1 MATTIGIASMAG
13 ADSLKW
19 LPSEIEDMQARVD
32 LIEQAQTEIVAE
44 YYDIG
49 GDHVPLRDLALLR
62 EAAQRGVNV
71 RIIIDALES
80 SVPKEILAVL
90 IGDSRDKAGI
100 QRLKIRL
107 FNPFDLTADIAHPTR
122 IAGLTHRDHTK
133 LFIADRKVMVI
144 GGRNL
149 TCEYFNEC
157 LKQLSFV
164 DLDAMVTGSIV
175 ERAQSENFDRL
186 WVNTKAVRPVQYGW
200 VSRPGTASLKKAASI
215 LDGHLRNFRASKL
228 SIRSHTSTDWVSK
241 MTPFENAQF
250 LFDDPTQDPTVMSFK
265 FKFQAITQDFLQVLA
280 TARESIVIQTP
291 YLFPSD
297 ETKLLLAS
305 LIRDRGVKIKIIT
318 NSILTTNNLLAEV
331 GYKSVRHELIQMGIE
346 LYEYKGPQTAHAKAA
361 LIDGKI
367 FFIGSFNLDY
377 RSALLNREVALVGE
391 SVAVAQELNTIITQR
406 LWGETDTRWVTIP
419 FGTPTL
425 E

>member
-1 MATTIGIASMAG
+1 
-13 ADSLKW
+13 
-19 LPSEIEDMQARVD
+19 
-32 LIEQAQTEIVAE
+32 
-44 YYDIG
+44 
-49 GDHVPLRDLALLR
+49 
-62 EAAQRGVNV
+62 
-71 RIIIDALES
+71 
-80 SVPKEILAVL
+80 
-90 IGDSRDKAGI
+90 
-100 QRLKIRL
+100 
-107 FNPFDLTADIAHPTR
+107 
-122 IAGLTHRDHTK
+122 
-133 LFIADRKVMVI
+133 
-144 GGRNL
+144 
-149 TCEYFNEC
+149 
-157 LKQLSFV
+157 
-164 DLDAMVTGSIV
+164 
-175 ERAQSENFDRL
+175 
-186 WVNTKAVRPVQYGW
+186 
-200 VSRPGTASLKKAASI
+200 
-215 LDGHLRNFRASKL
+215 
-228 SIRSHTSTDWVSK
+228 

-406 LWGETDTRWVTIP
+406 YQANSRLVGRDGHPVGDDSVWDANVGMTEILKLQQLKLLLPEIKDQI
-419 FGTPTL
+419 
-425 E
+425 